1 MNYVFLFGFF
11 STFNHRFVGRVTD
24 EPRTKTGII
33 SSESHEMVALIE
45 RAGHEKSTQ

>member
-1 MNYVFLFGFF
+1 MCFYLVFV

>member
-1 MNYVFLFGFF
+1 MCFYLGFF
-11 STFNHRFVGRVTD
+11 STFNHRFVGRVTTD